1 MTGMGSSRQRTAL
14 VGLSPRLLRSVPSEL
29 GFRGKTLQYLEQS
42 VAHWVMSHGALTVM
56 VPSFVRGGMVLDLPV
71 EAADFAERLDGLVLQ
86 GGADIHPSCYGRE
99 PLGPT
104 HATDLVR
111 DLFELDLLRAFIAA
125 GKPVLGICRGMQLIN
140 VLFGGS
146 LHQDLLE
153 AQASRDP
160 HVIAGAEET
169 YRHGL
174 MLEAGGWLSR
184 LHGDTLEAQV
194 NSIHHQGVDR
204 LGEGLRVE
212 ARSHDGVVEAIRAE
226 QGFVVGV
233 QWHPEFHDL
242 RFPDLL
248 PSQPLMTAFLDEAR
262 AVRAGGRPA

>member
-1 MTGMGSSRQRTAL
+1 MDAPDSARPMI
-14 VGLSPRLLRSVPSEL
+14 GLSPRLLRQVPHEL

-42 VAHWVMSHGALTVM
+42 VASWVMAQEAIAVM
-56 VPSFVRGGMVLDLPV
+56 IPSVIRDTAQDDSSGSAREF
-71 EAADFAERLDGLVLQ
+71 AARLDGLVLQ
-86 GGADIHPSCYGRE
+86 GGADIHPSCYGQS
-99 PLGPT
+99 PQ
-104 HATDLVR
+104 HAESVTDVIR
-111 DLFELDLLRAFIAA
+111 DVFELQLLREFIAA

-153 AQASRDP
+153 AQAARDP

-174 MLEAGGWLSR
+174 SLEAGGWLSR
-184 LHGDTLEAQV
+184 LYGDSLEAQV
-194 NSIHHQGVDR
+194 NSIHHQGIDR

-212 ARSHDGVVEAIRAE
+212 ARSHDGVVEAIRADE
-226 QGFVVGV
+226 GFVVGV

-248 PSQPLMTAFLDEAR
+248 PSQPLMAVFLDEAR
-262 AVRAGGRPA
+262 AVRAGGPRA

>member
-1 MTGMGSSRQRTAL
+1 MDAPDSVRPMI
-14 VGLSPRLLRSVPSEL
+14 GLSPRLLRQVPPEL

-42 VAHWVMSHGALTVM
+42 VASWVMAQDAIAVM
-56 VPSFVRGGMVLDLPV
+56 IPSVIRDTAPDETSGSAR
-71 EAADFAERLDGLVLQ
+71 EFASRLDGLVLQ
-86 GGADIHPSCYGRE
+86 GGADIHPSCYGQPAHYAE
-99 PLGPT
+99 SI
-104 HATDLVR
+104 TDVIR
-111 DLFELDLLRAFIAA
+111 DVFELRLLREFIAA